1 MTIKDLI
8 KTFSVDQKEMF
19 DILNENSKYQFR
31 VPTGVGKGYVMM
43 VHILNSVMNADYS
56 KFVISSHR
64 LSLNNQHLRD
74 LIDFYV
80 DLNLVSKIKFLSVGS
95 QALSINKLLSD
106 DYELAKKFNNQL
118 FEYNFEFDIKNKI
131 TQSDIFQST

>member
-43 VHILNSVMNADYS
+43 VHILNSVMNAILQM
-56 KFVISSHR
+56 VVNHQR
-64 LSLNNQHLRD
+64 
-74 LIDFYV
+74 
-80 DLNLVSKIKFLSVGS
+80 
-95 QALSINKLLSD
+95 LLSH
-106 DYELAKKFNNQL
+106 LL
-118 FEYNFEFDIKNKI
+118 RRR
-131 TQSDIFQST
+131 